1 MHRLFKFYFQI
12 FAVSLCAAAKLQ
24 SKEKEDAATS
34 SKQEADSKT
43 VQTAAATASAPA
55 IIAIEIVDPNE
66 NKTGNKN
73 SKRTIESNLGYGYEG
88 NKPAKFEVYKY
99 SQHDIPPY
107 KGAAA
112 TKDPYSKN
120 ANLDYDIQKSIDYSV
135 NPHQD
140 ENQHYNHGQSG
151 YTQSPTPSASP
162 LNQYYQPGT
171 MLYTTLNNQ
180 GHLGD
185 LSANAPYQ
193 GNPGNVPVIVL
204 RIHPEQLA
212 GLGGGLYANLPQ
224 THPFANNINGV
235 DIQSLLANYV
245 QNLLQGQQKQNVYQA
260 PDYHGYHGDYGYS
273 NPGYQAPSQYY
284 QPNYQP
290 NYQQQYQYPY
300 QYQQPQT
307 FPGVSSPQLQ
317 TFENFPGD
325 AHTKVIFKD
334 ADKSSKSAA
343 PSVSSSPAYKGFS
356 EESKAPE
363 EQNKYGHE
371 SQEHDDGYYYDK
383 PGQIGSHDYYSHD
396 NYDKLDDKPNSQDY
410 YSHDSYE
417 KPGSQNYFPE
427 DHENYKTY
435 SSNNGNEASYEVS
448 QFHPTTYNTGN
459 NNYDGQYGELP
470 PVASDKSPDE
480 PFNYHAHSTANMNN
494 ERSKKS
500 SNIRMR
506 IPKSLK
512 KSQETA
518 RDKREKT
525 EETETDGEE

>member
-1 MHRLFKFYFQI
+1 MQI
-12 FAVSLCAAAKLQ
+12 FAVSLCTAAKLQ
-24 SKEKEDAATS
+24 SKETEDAAKS

-43 VQTAAATASAPA
+43 AQTSTAASAPA

-66 NKTGNKN
+66 NQTSNKN

-107 KGAAA
+107 KAPAR
-112 TKDPYSKN
+112 DPYSKN
-120 ANLDYDIQKSIDYSV
+120 SGNHDYDIQKSIDYSV
-135 NPHQD
+135 HPQEENPH
-140 ENQHYNHGQSG
+140 YHGQSG
-151 YTQSPTPSASP
+151 YSASPTPSASP
-162 LNQYYQPGT
+162 LNQYYQPGQ

-224 THPFANNINGV
+224 THPFASNINAV

-260 PDYHGYHGDYGYS
+260 PDYHGYQGDYGYS

-284 QPNYQP
+284 QPNYH
-290 NYQQQYQYPY
+290 QQYQYPY

-307 FPGVSSPQLQ
+307 FPDVSNPQLQ
-317 TFENFPGD
+317 TFENYPGEG
-325 AHTKVIFKD
+325 HTKVIFKD
-334 ADKSSKSAA
+334 GDKSSKSAT
-343 PSVSSSPAYKGFS
+343 PSVSSSPAYKGYS
-356 EESKAPE
+356 EDVKAPE

-371 SQEHDDGYYYDK
+371 SQEHDHDAYFYDK

-410 YSHDSYE
+410 YSHDTYE
-417 KPGSQNYFPE
+417 PKPGSQNYFPE
-427 DHENYKTY
+427 DHENYKSY

-448 QFHPTTYNTGN
+448 QFHPTKYNSGSSG
-459 NNYDGQYGELP
+459 YDGQYGELP

-480 PFNYHAHSTANMNN
+480 PYNYHAHPTTNK

-525 EETETDGEE
+525 DEEEEEEEEEQ